1 MKYNDSQPYF
11 DTQGGGK
18 KIKAGNKEGD
28 EKVRKKKKNYG
39 YTN

>member
-1 MKYNDSQPYF
+1 LLHR
-11 DTQGGGK
+11 GEGK
-18 KIKAGNKEGD
+18 KIKADNKEGD